1 MSSFVET
8 GPVVLEKKIL
18 EIPSMNFAIYL
29 DKSWPFIETRLTLYV
44 LCQVWLRLVQW
55 FWRRRLKCEKF
66 MITTTTTKTEIL
78 IRKALE
84 PLSSSYKPVYQI
96 MLCVER
102 KPHGFRQWLKH
113 SWVKG
118 IQVCSSEKQ
127 CLSIIE
133 DNRPP
138 PQKKMKYYIPNHSIK
153 LIHCIMKW
161 YGDSNQVKLRI
172 LLNYYGIHLGSK
184 VNVLKLN

>member
-1 MSSFVET
+1 MLNDVEKYACKWHFYYN
-8 GPVVLEKKIL
+8 PSKRAFIVLPRLKCLVLLKLGQWFWRRRFQKFRQWISL
-18 EIPSMNFAIYL
+18 FIWK
-29 DKSWPFIETRLTLYV
+29 KSWPFIETNLTLCV

-127 CLSIIE
+127 CRSIIE
-133 DNRPP
+133 DNS
-138 PQKKMKYYIPNHSIK
+138 KKEKMKYH
-153 LIHCIMKW
+153 
-161 YGDSNQVKLRI
+161 NQWKIRI
-172 LLNYYGIHLGSK
+172 IL
-184 VNVLKLN
+184 